1 MKEKF
6 GGNPMFVVDLLLA
19 LLMALIFTMV
29 FAIGFRRSG
38 PWSSVLAFFMVI
50 FLAAW
55 AGGLWIS
62 PAGPVFLGIYW
73 LPVVLVAFLVGLL
86 LAAVSPRRPRHVK
99 TISEAREEAEE
110 RRAVERAFN
119 SFFWVLLIGFGFLI
133 VLGYVVETSSA

>member
-19 LLMALIFTMV
+19 LLMALTFTMV
-29 FAIGFRRSG
+29 FAIGFRRPG
-38 PWSSVLAFFMVI
+38 PWSSVFAFFMVI

-86 LAAVSPRRPRHVK
+86 LAAISPRRPRHVQ

-110 RRAVERAFN
+110 KRAVERVFN
-119 SFFWVLLIGFGFLI
+119 SFFWVLLIGFGLLI
-133 VLGYVVETSSA
+133 VLGYAVETSSA